1 MMRESV
7 LMARAADCMPQAA
20 PHAMAPVAATMRVP
34 LQPYPQRAAPDF
46 LRIHLQWFAAEDE
59 GRTEEPTD
67 YKIRK
72 AREEGRVAKSQEIAS
87 SLVMLLVVITLIF
100 AAPLYLRWCVEIL
113 RFYFTRAASADFQQ
127 GAFAA
132 TVFLYLLK
140 MVLPLSLVGVVAAVA
155 ANLVQN
161 REFIFSTK
169 PITPDLSRI
178 LPRVGQYLKK
188 TVFSFEGGF
197 NVIKSLVKIAVIV
210 LVAFVVIRANVFSVS
225 TRAVTGADGRQK
237 SQLVIL
243 SLLNGGNVPA
253 ALALVAKTAAQIL
266 VICAVVFLLISI
278 PDYFVQRKQFIES
291 LKMTK
296 QEVKQEY
303 KEMEGDPEVKS
314 HLEQAQRQLLQRNIP
329 KAVAESDV
337 VITNPTHFAVALQYE
352 SDKYDR
358 PRVTAKGADQL
369 AFRIRSLARENEI
382 PIIENRPLARALYA
396 DTEIGDT
403 IPEAYINAIVTIYTQ
418 INYLN
423 KK

>member
-1 MMRESV
+1 MMAVGSERASV
-7 LMARAADCMPQAA
+7 LPLSCTGVA
-20 PHAMAPVAATMRVP
+20 PCVRRGG
-34 LQPYPQRAAPDF
+34 LS
-46 LRIHLQWFAAEDE
+46 RIHLQWFAAEDE

-72 AREEGRVAKSQEIAS
+72 AREEGRVAKSHEIAS
-87 SLVMLLVVITLIF
+87 ALVMLLGVLALIV
-100 AAPLYLRWCVEIL
+100 AAPFYLRWCVETL
-113 RFYFTRAASADFQQ
+113 RFYFMRCASADILQ

-132 TVFLYLLK
+132 TFFISLLR
-140 MVLPLSLVGVVAAVA
+140 MVLPLAVVGFVAAFA
-155 ANLVQN
+155 ANIVQN
-161 REFIFSTK
+161 RGFIFSTK
-169 PITPDLSRI
+169 PIEPQLSKI

-188 TVFSFEGGF
+188 TLFSFEGGF
-197 NVIKSLVKIAVIV
+197 NFVKSLVKVFVVALVGFAVISRS
-210 LVAFVVIRANVFSVS
+210 LDKNRAL
-225 TRAVTGADGRQK
+225 TMIPT
-237 SQLVIL
+237 
-243 SLLNGGNVPA
+243 P
-253 ALALVAKTAAQIL
+253 ALALSRVAAESAQIL
-266 VICAVVFLLISI
+266 VICAVVFLIISI
-278 PDYFVQRKQFIES
+278 PDYFMQRRQFIES

-303 KEMEGDPEVKS
+303 KEMEGDPEVRS
-314 HLEQAQRQLLQRNIP
+314 HLEQAQRQLLQRNLP
-329 KAVAESDV
+329 RAVAESDV

-382 PIIENRPLARALYA
+382 PVIENRPLARALYA

-403 IPEAYINAIVTIYTQ
+403 IPEAYISAIVTVYTQ

>member
-1 MMRESV
+1 MTADAV
-7 LMARAADCMPQAA
+7 LLEARTLPFA
-20 PHAMAPVAATMRVP
+20 H
-34 LQPYPQRAAPDF
+34 
-46 LRIHLQWFAAEDE
+46 IHLQWFAAEDE

-87 SLVMLLVVITLIF
+87 ALVMLLVVITLII
-100 AAPLYLRWCVEIL
+100 AAPTYLRWCVEIV
-113 RFYFTRAASADFQQ
+113 RYYFTRCASADFAQ

-140 MVLPLSLVGVVAAVA
+140 MILPLSLVGVVAAVA
-155 ANLVQN
+155 ANIVQN
-161 REFIFSTK
+161 REFIFSVK
-169 PITPDLSRI
+169 PITPDFSRI
-178 LPRVGQYLKK
+178 LPRLGQYLKK

-197 NVIKSLVKIAVIV
+197 NVAKSLAKIFVIV
-210 LVAFVVIRANVFSVS
+210 LVAFVVIRANVFDVS
-225 TRAVTGADGRQK
+225 ATATTGTDGTRK
-237 SQLVIL
+237 
-243 SLLNGGNVPA
+243 SLLNGQNVA
-253 ALALVAKTAAQIL
+253 VALSLVAKTAAQIL
-266 VICAVVFLLISI
+266 VICAVVFLVISI
-278 PDYFVQRKQFIES
+278 PDYFVQRHQFIES

-352 SDKYDR
+352 SEKYDR

-369 AFRIRSLARENEI
+369 AFRIRSIAKENEI

-418 INYLN
+418 IHYLN